1 MNYNTM
7 THTFRSLAA
16 RLMAS
21 LASSALIL
29 LSGGALGADDL
40 AEAGK
45 LVRQGQYGP
54 AMERIDTFL
63 TANPRDAQGR
73 FLKGLIFTEQNKA
86 AEAIA
91 IFTKLTEDYP
101 ELPEPY
107 NNLAVLYASQGQ
119 YDKAKN
125 ALEMAIRTHP
135 SYGTA
140 HENLGDVYAKLASQ
154 AYGKAL
160 QLDGANTTAQTKL
173 ALIRDLISVNARAP
187 KAAVKTE
194 PARVAGADPSAKPA
208 AAKPMA
214 APPAAAPAPEA
225 NADNRKPA
233 TGDSEEVAK
242 TLRAWATA
250 WSAKDVQAYL
260 AFYSASF
267 KTPGGQLRKDWENSR
282 KLRIQAPKVISVTI
296 DAIKLKSTGPG
307 SVQVSFRQNY
317 RSDTL
322 KSIGQT
328 KTITMMISGGKW
340 QIIEERVGG

>member
-1 MNYNTM
+1 MS
-7 THTFRSLAA
+7 HTIRCRAA
-16 RLMAS
+16 LLIAM
-21 LASSALIL
+21 LASSAALL

-40 AEAGK
+40 AEASK

-54 AMERIDTFL
+54 AMERVDGFL
-63 TANPRDAQGR
+63 AANPRDAQGR
-73 FLKGLIFTEQNKA
+73 FLKGLIFTEQNKT

-91 IFTKLTEDYP
+91 VFTKLTEDFP

-135 SYGTA
+135 SYSTA

-154 AYGKAL
+154 AYGRAL

-173 ALIRDLISVNARAP
+173 ALIRDLITVNARAP
-187 KAAVKTE
+187 KPVTRTE
-194 PARVAGADPSAKPA
+194 PARVATADPAAKPA
-208 AAKPMA
+208 ASAAKSVA
-214 APPAAAPAPEA
+214 APAAATPASNEGVDIPKSA
-225 NADNRKPA
+225 ASD
-233 TGDSEEVAK
+233 DEEVAK
-242 TLRAWATA
+242 TLRAWAAA

-267 KTPGGQLRKDWENSR
+267 KTPGGQPRKEWENAR
-282 KLRIQAPKVISVTI
+282 KVRIQAPKVISVTL
-296 DAIKLKSTGPG
+296 DAIKVKPTGSG
-307 SVQVSFRQNY
+307 SVRVTFRQNY
-317 RSDTL
+317 KSDTL
-322 KSIGQT
+322 KSIGAT
-328 KTITMMISGGKW
+328 KTITMTRSGGKW